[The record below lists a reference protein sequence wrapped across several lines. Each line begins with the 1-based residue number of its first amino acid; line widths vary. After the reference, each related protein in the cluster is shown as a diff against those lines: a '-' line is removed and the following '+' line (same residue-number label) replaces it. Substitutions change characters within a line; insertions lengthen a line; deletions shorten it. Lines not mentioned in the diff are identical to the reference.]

1 MLIHILTIHPSIIE
15 PALTESIL
23 GRARDAGLVDA
34 RPVNIRDFAFA
45 KHQSTD
51 DYPYGGGAGLVMK
64 PEPIAAAVEWCRG
77 QTPAGAKSARVIL
90 MDPQGRPFTQAV
102 ARELAESE
110 HLIFVCGR
118 YEGFD
123 ERIRSLATDEISL
136 GDYVLM
142 GGELPAL
149 VITEAVTRL
158 VPGVLGDL
166 VSTVNESHSAGLLEG
181 PQYTR
186 PPVWNG
192 LEVPEILLKGDHGA
206 MERWRRREALR
217 RTLERRPDLLAGAP
231 LTDEDRRTLHQ
242 LKGEPIPPELQ
253 PKPKRRKSIS
263 AGPKPKEQ

>member
-23 GRARDAGLVDA
+23 GRAREAGLVDA
-34 RPVNIRDFAFA
+34 RPVNIRDFAFS
-45 KHQSTD
+45 KHQTTD

-64 PEPIAAAVEWCRG
+64 PEPIAAAVRWCQS
-77 QTPAGAKSARVIL
+77 QTPAGAKPARVIL

-102 ARELAESE
+102 ARELAQEE
-110 HLIFVCGR
+110 HLIMVCGR

-123 ERIRSLATDEISL
+123 ERIRSIATDEISL

-158 VPGVLGDL
+158 VPGVLGD
-166 VSTVNESHSAGLLEG
+166 VESTVHESHSAGLLEG

-186 PPVWNG
+186 PVEWEG
-192 LEVPEILLKGDHGA
+192 MRVPEVLLKGNHA
-206 MERWRRREALR
+206 EMARWRRREALR
-217 RTLERRPDLLAGAP
+217 RTLERRPDLLARAP
-231 LTDEDRRTLHQ
+231 LTDEDRRSLHE

-253 PKPKRRKSIS
+253 PKPKRRRS
-263 AGPKPKEQ
+263 KPETNPATSN